1 MPMTNSRS
9 LDLITMGRTIVDI
22 YGDQV
27 GARLEDVSS
36 FSRYV
41 GGCPANIAIGT
52 ARLGLRVGLITRVGD
67 DHNGRY
73 LEESLRRE
81 GVDTTCVVADPARLT
96 GVAFL
101 AIRDKDTFPL
111 LHYRENCADMAISP
125 EDYTEDY
132 IGSARALL
140 FSGSHLTTPH
150 AAHNLSVAIARAKAQ
165 GTQVIFDIDYRPV
178 FWGLVAKDGGESRY
192 VDSEMAT
199 CASQQFMHACDLIV
213 GTEEEIHIAGG
224 DIDTMRALHAIR
236 ALTSAPIVLKRGA
249 AGCVV
254 FPGAIPTSIE
264 EGVIGPGF
272 PVEVF
277 NVVGAGD
284 GFLSGFLSGWL
295 RDLPWLECCRRGNAT
310 GALVVS
316 RHGCSPASPTATE
329 LAWFLAEGQRDP
341 ALHRSEELAYLH
353 RTTTRRARPSPV
365 LVMAADHVAPFES
378 LPRAPDRTLAR
389 LKSLIAMVALR
400 LAPKHPQLGVLF
412 DDIEGEDALLR
423 VGADIPWV
431 GRKIERTGP
440 APLRL
445 RDDLPAAVL
454 LSHWPRHHIVKCL
467 VPREDDASR
476 ALQNERLLEL
486 YRATAMYGIELLLE
500 FVHPDT
506 PADAREV
513 VERIR
518 ATQAIGVK
526 PDWWKL
532 PAFTDATAWDA
543 IEAAIRHDNPM
554 CRGILLLGGGRSRDE
569 LLAALA
575 VSRGRPFIQGFAI
588 GRTLFMAPAA
598 AWLAGTCDDAEFERN
613 LGEDYERLAAAWLD
627 SASPSRSATAER
639 VGK

>member
-1 MPMTNSRS
+1 MTSSRP
-9 LDLITMGRTIVDI
+9 LDLITMGRAIVDI

-52 ARLGLRVGLITRVGD
+52 ARLGLKVGMVTRVGD

-73 LEESLRRE
+73 LKEMLGRE
-81 GVDTTCVVADPARLT
+81 GVDTRHVVADKARLT

-101 AIRDKDTFPL
+101 SIRDKDTFPL
-111 LHYRENCADMAISP
+111 LHYRENCADMAIEP
-125 EDYTEDY
+125 ADYTEDY

-140 FSGSHLTTPH
+140 VSGSHLTTDF
-150 AAHNLSVAIARAKAQ
+150 AAENLGVAIARAKAR

-178 FWGLVAKDGGESRY
+178 FWGLVGRDGGESRY
-192 VDSEMAT
+192 VDSAT
-199 CASQQFMHACDLIV
+199 VTRASQRFMADCDLIV
-213 GTEEEIHIAGG
+213 GTEEEVHIAGG
-224 DIDTMRALHAIR
+224 DIDTIKALRNIR
-236 ALTSAPIVLKRGA
+236 ALTPAPIVLKRGA

-254 FPGAIPTSIE
+254 FPDAIPDAIDD
-264 EGVIGPGF
+264 GIVGPGF

-295 RDLPWLECCRRGNAT
+295 RDQPWEQCCRSGNAT

-316 RHGCSPASPTATE
+316 RHGCSPASPTTTE
-329 LAWFLAEGQRDP
+329 LEWFLAGGRNDP
-341 ALHRSEELAYLH
+341 ALHRSEHLRYLH
-353 RTTTRRARPSPV
+353 RTTTRRPRPSPV
-365 LVMAADHVAPFES
+365 LVMAADHVAPFEE
-378 LPRAPDRTLAR
+378 LPRVEGRTLSR
-389 LKSLIAMVALR
+389 LKTLIAEAALQ
-400 LAPKHPQLGVLF
+400 LAPRHPGLGVLF
-412 DDIEGEDALLR
+412 DDAEGEDALFR

-445 RDDLPAAVL
+445 CDDLPASVL
-454 LSHWPRHHIVKCL
+454 LASWPRHQIVKCL
-467 VPREDDASR
+467 VPREDEATR
-476 ALQNERLLEL
+476 PLQDERLLEL
-486 YRATAMYGIELLLE
+486 YRAISMYDMELLLE

-506 PADAREV
+506 PEDAAAV

-518 ATQAIGVK
+518 RTQALGVL

-532 PAFTDATAWDA
+532 PAFSDPAAWVA
-543 IEAAIRHDNPM
+543 IEKAIRHDNPM
-554 CRGILLLGGGRSRDE
+554 CRGVLLLGGGRTRED
-569 LLAALA
+569 LLEALGKA
-575 VSRGRPFIQGFAI
+575 RGNPYIQGFAV

-598 AWLAGTCDDAEFERN
+598 AWLAGECDDAGFTTR
-613 LGEDYERLAAAWLD
+613 LSAAYEELARAWLGG
-627 SASPSRSATAER
+627 TAEATR
-639 VGK
+639 AAGKAPARP